1 MSTFHANAGAPRVH
15 LAWHMAENI
24 YLFFFTSVTDILLPQ
39 KSYLHNKLISFILTS
54 HTQVRVYDLSFSF

>member
-24 YLFFFTSVTDILLPQ
+24 YLFFFTSVTDILSPQ

-54 HTQVRVYDLSFSF
+54 YA